1 MVSLTKQKGWILALA
16 FCCVIILVATVSH
29 ATEPVTLQ
37 LKWKHQFQFAG
48 YYAAIN
54 QGYYLEEG
62 LDVILIEGKPGGKE
76 VEEVLSG
83 RADYGVGMSDILL
96 SKFEGKSVVLLANI
110 FQHSP
115 VTLLATQKS
124 GVTSPQDLVHK
135 NIRMTAGVKSAE
147 LQTMFLNEGVVLSD
161 LNISPPTWNIEDLIS
176 GEVDAIAAYV
186 SSQPFVLKKRSI
198 PYTLI
203 SPAIYGIDFYGD
215 NLFTSEREIA
225 EHPERAE
232 AFRRA
237 SLKGWQYALENEEE
251 IVELILSEYAVNNEH
266 IDREFL
272 LNEAAEYRDLIL
284 PQFVRIG
291 HTNPGRW
298 KHIADTYVRL
308 GMAEKEY
315 SFDGFFFE
323 SEEESFPWDHWVI
336 KITLAITIVGVG
348 GTLLLSFFNR
358 RLKRE
363 MLAHQQTGKDL
374 QESEEKF
381 RALFEQSGGYCMVLD
396 PNTPNG
402 IPVIV
407 DANEAACLVHGYE
420 RAEFIG
426 RPVSDLDDEAG
437 KTLVRQRTAEI
448 MEGKYFYVENDHLR
462 QDGTTFSVAVN
473 AKRIDIGGKPPFIL
487 TTEYD
492 ITERKK
498 AERELTERE
507 EQYRAI
513 AENSGDYIMR
523 YDRNGR
529 HIYANSNALEVTGLP
544 EEQYIGK
551 THREMGFPMHLC
563 ELWKDNIE
571 SVFATGKSRSIEFD
585 AEMAGGLMTFD
596 LQLNPEFSKEGVV
609 QTVIGISRDITRQKQ
624 LEVKL
629 RQAQKMETIGTLA
642 GGIAHDF
649 NNILSSVLG
658 FTELALDAVE
668 KETRV
673 EEDLREVYAAGL
685 RAKDLVT
692 QILTFARQS
701 DENVK
706 PIQIGPIVEEVLKF
720 VRSTIPT
727 TIEIRHN
734 IESESLIMGNE
745 TQVHQIIMNLCNN
758 AAHAMEDDGGILDVS
773 LTDVTIDRSL
783 RSVGLNLIVG
793 DYVEIKV
800 ADTGMGIEPHL
811 VEKIYDPYFTTKKT
825 GEGTG
830 MGLAMVH
837 GIVETYKGKIF
848 VKSTFGKG
856 AEFTVYLPVCR
867 EKKRALQP
875 ATESLPQGQER
886 VLVVDDEISITNING
901 RILSQLG
908 YCVTTKNSS
917 LEALELFRSSPND
930 FDLVVSDVTMPEL
943 AGDRLAY
950 KLMQIR
956 KDIPVI
962 LCTGYNKNIA
972 NFSDI
977 EMGIKALIQ
986 KPIVKTD
993 LAIIVR
999 EVLDK
1004 AKESAQVV

>member
-1 MVSLTKQKGWILALA
+1 MVSLRKQKGWTLALTV
-16 FCCVIILVATVSH
+16 FCVLFLVATVSK
-29 ATEPVTLQ
+29 ANETVTLQ

-54 QGYYLEEG
+54 QEYYLEEG
-62 LDVILIEGKPGGKE
+62 LDVLLIEGKPGGNE

-83 RADYGVGMSDILL
+83 IADYGVGMSDILL
-96 SKFEGKSVVLLANI
+96 SKFKGKPVVLLANI

-115 VTLLATQKS
+115 VTLLTLQKFAI
-124 GVTSPQDLVHK
+124 TSPQDLFKK
-135 NIRMTAGVKSAE
+135 NIRMTPGAKSAE
-147 LQTMFLNEGVVLSD
+147 LQAMFLDEGLALSD
-161 LNISPPTWNIEDLIS
+161 LNISPPTWNLEDLIS

-186 SSQPFVLKKRSI
+186 SSQPYVLKKRSI

-203 SPAIYGIDFYGD
+203 SPITYGIDFYGD

-225 EHPERAE
+225 EHPDRAE

-237 SLKGWQYALENEEE
+237 SLKGWQYALENPEE
-251 IVELILSEYAVNNEH
+251 IIELILSEYPVSNEH
-266 IDREFL
+266 IDKEFL
-272 LNEAAEYRDLIL
+272 LNEAAEYQDLIL
-284 PQFVRIG
+284 PQFVKIG

-308 GMAEKEY
+308 GMAENDY
-315 SFDGFFFE
+315 SFDGFFFQPE
-323 SEEESFPWDHWVI
+323 RKSFSWDHWAI
-336 KITLAITIVGVG
+336 KIMLIITLVGTGTI
-348 GTLLLSFFNR
+348 LLLSIFNR
-358 RLKRE
+358 RLRRE
-363 MLAHQQTGKDL
+363 ILAHQQTGREL
-374 QESEEKF
+374 LESEEKF
-381 RALFEQSGGYCMVLD
+381 RVLFEQAGDYCMVLD
-396 PNTPNG
+396 PNTSDG

-407 DANEAACLVHGYE
+407 DANKSACLVHGYKQD
-420 RAEFIG
+420 EFIG

-437 KTLVRQRTAEI
+437 RDLVKKRTAEI
-448 MEGKYFYVENDHLR
+448 MTGKTFYVENEHVR
-462 QDGTTFSVAVN
+462 QDGTTFSVAVT

-498 AERELTERE
+498 AEKELIERE

-523 YDRNGR
+523 YDRKGR
-529 HIYANSNALEVTGLP
+529 HVYANTKALEVTGLP
-544 EEQYIGK
+544 KEQYIGK

-563 ELWKDNIE
+563 DLWEDNIE
-571 SVFATGKSRSIEFD
+571 SVFNTGESRSVEFD
-585 AEMAGGLMTFD
+585 VEMTGESMTFD
-596 LQLNPEFSKEGVV
+596 LQLNPEFSNEGIV
-609 QTVIGISRDITRQKQ
+609 QTVIGISRDITKQKQ

-668 KETRV
+668 KETPL

-685 RAKDLVT
+685 RAKDLVK

-701 DENVK
+701 DEKVK

-720 VRSTIPT
+720 IRSTIPT

-734 IESESLIMGNE
+734 IESESLIMGNA

-758 AAHAMEDDGGILDVS
+758 AAHAMEDDGGALDVS
-773 LTDVTIDRSL
+773 LTDVKVDRSQKTA
-783 RSVGLNLIVG
+783 GLSLKSG
-793 DYVEIKV
+793 DYVAIKV
-800 ADTGMGIEPHL
+800 ADTGQGMEPHL
-811 VEKIYDPYFTTKKT
+811 VEKIYDPYFTTKKM

-837 GIVETYKGKIF
+837 GIIETYKGKIF
-848 VKSTFGKG
+848 VESTLGKG
-856 AEFTVYLPVCR
+856 TEFTVYLPICR
-867 EKKRALQP
+867 ETKLVLQP
-875 ATESLPQGQER
+875 VTDSLPQGQER
-886 VLVVDDEISITNING
+886 VLLVDDEVSITKING
-901 RILSQLG
+901 RVLSQLG
-908 YCVTTKNSS
+908 YSVTTRNSS
-917 LEALELFRSSPND
+917 VEALELFRSKPND
-930 FDLVVSDVTMPEL
+930 FDLVISDVTMPEM
-943 AGDRLAY
+943 AGDRLA
-950 KLMQIR
+950 KELILIR
-956 KDIPVI
+956 EDISVI
-962 LCTGYNKNIA
+962 LCTGYNKGISN
-972 NFSDI
+972 SSVT
-977 EMGIKALIQ
+977 EMGIKALIH

-999 EVLDK
+999 EVLDQRR
-1004 AKESAQVV
+1004 ENVQGV